1 MACSAPI
8 DIPTK
13 KTVNSISGTFNCVYD
28 ANMISGET
36 VSLSKNLSHLSIK
49 CSSNN
54 NSKVS
59 FYNAGTYTPSEIR
72 IYKPSLHTYN
82 GAPADA
88 ELLIVHSIAS
98 SNSKVGSDGLIVSVP
113 ITMGG
118 NKRSGLNS
126 IIESANTLSAGTLAL
141 NSSAPISSAIDVNEF
156 VPSKPFY
163 VYNGT
168 LPYES
173 CGGNYYYAVFSD
185 PISIATPINN
195 VTPSGIKIAPPP
207 ALIQKSKTSPANG
220 MGSTATNHEYALFEF
235 VDTEDCDDPNNGS
248 KNVSQYQVSKANETK
263 ALTMNVLWGLL
274 IAIGLW
280 LIYWVFTMHNGN
292 GNVAEAVSDAG
303 RAVSNAGRA
312 VAAAAVAAATAT
324 APPLEDD

>member
-13 KTVNSISGTFNCVYD
+13 KTVNTIAGTFNCVYD
-28 ANMISGET
+28 ANMISGES
-36 VSLSKNLSHLSIK
+36 VSLSKDLSHLSVK

-59 FYNAGTYTPSEIR
+59 FYSAGTYTPSEIR

-82 GAPADA
+82 GVPADA
-88 ELLIVHSIAS
+88 ELLIMHA
-98 SNSKVGSDGLIVSVP
+98 SNSKVESDGLIVSVP

-118 NKRSGLNS
+118 NKRSGLNA
-126 IIESANTLSAGTLAL
+126 IIASANTLSAGTLAL
-141 NSSAPISSAIDVNEF
+141 NSSAPISSAVDANEF
-156 VPSKPFY
+156 IPSKPFY

-173 CGGNYYYAVFSD
+173 CGGNYYYAVFSE

-207 ALIQKSKTSPANG
+207 ALIQKSKTGPGNG
-220 MGSTATNHEYALFEF
+220 MGSVNDEYALYEF
-235 VDTEDCDDPNNGS
+235 VDTQEDCGQ
-248 KNVSQYQVSKANETK
+248 KNESNIELPDQLAKTNAI
-263 ALTMNVLWGLL
+263 TMNVLWGLL
-274 IAIGLW
+274 IAFVLW
-280 LIYWVFTMHNGN
+280 VIYWLFTKYYNTGNTGNGNAGN
-292 GNVAEAVSDAG
+292 GNVVETND
-303 RAVSNAGRA
+303 
-312 VAAAAVAAATAT
+312 
-324 APPLEDD
+324 

>member
-13 KTVNSISGTFNCVYD
+13 KTVNTIAGTFNCVYD
-28 ANMISGET
+28 ANMISGES
-36 VSLSKNLSHLSIK
+36 VSLSKDLSHLSVK

-59 FYNAGTYTPSEIR
+59 FYSAGTYTPSEIR

-82 GAPADA
+82 GVPADA
-88 ELLIVHSIAS
+88 ELLIMHA
-98 SNSKVGSDGLIVSVP
+98 SNSKVESDGLIVSVP

-118 NKRSGLNS
+118 NKRSGLNA
-126 IIESANTLSAGTLAL
+126 IIASANTLSAGTLAL
-141 NSSAPISSAIDVNEF
+141 NSSAPISSAVDANEF
-156 VPSKPFY
+156 IPSKPFY

-173 CGGNYYYAVFSD
+173 CGGNYYYAVFSE

-207 ALIQKSKTSPANG
+207 ALIQKSKTGPGNG
-220 MGSTATNHEYALFEF
+220 MGSVNDEYALYEF
-235 VDTEDCDDPNNGS
+235 VDTQEDCGQ
-248 KNVSQYQVSKANETK
+248 KNESNIELPDQLAKTNAI
-263 ALTMNVLWGLL
+263 TMNVLWGLL
-274 IAIGLW
+274 IAFVLW
-280 LIYWVFTMHNGN
+280 VIYWLFTKYYNTGNAGNGNAGN
-292 GNVAEAVSDAG
+292 GNVVETND
-303 RAVSNAGRA
+303 
-312 VAAAAVAAATAT
+312 
-324 APPLEDD
+324 

>member
-13 KTVNSISGTFNCVYD
+13 KTVNTIAGTFNCVYD
-28 ANMISGET
+28 ANMISGES
-36 VSLSKNLSHLSIK
+36 VSLSKDLSHLSVK

-59 FYNAGTYTPSEIR
+59 FYSAGTYTPSEIR

-82 GAPADA
+82 GVPADA
-88 ELLIVHSIAS
+88 ELLIMHA
-98 SNSKVGSDGLIVSVP
+98 SNSKVESDGLIVSVP

-118 NKRSGLNS
+118 NKRSGLNA
-126 IIESANTLSAGTLAL
+126 IIASANTLSAGTLAL
-141 NSSAPISSAIDVNEF
+141 NSSAPISSAVDANEF
-156 VPSKPFY
+156 IPSKPFY

-173 CGGNYYYAVFSD
+173 CGGSYYYAVFSE

-207 ALIQKSKTSPANG
+207 ALIQKSKTGPGNG
-220 MGSTATNHEYALFEF
+220 MGSVNDEYALYEF
-235 VDTEDCDDPNNGS
+235 VDTQEDCGQ
-248 KNVSQYQVSKANETK
+248 KNESNIELPDQLAKTNAI
-263 ALTMNVLWGLL
+263 TMNVLWGLL
-274 IAIGLW
+274 IAFVLW
-280 LIYWVFTMHNGN
+280 VIYWLFTKYYNTGNAGN
-292 GNVAEAVSDAG
+292 GNVVETND
-303 RAVSNAGRA
+303 
-312 VAAAAVAAATAT
+312 
-324 APPLEDD
+324 